1 VDRWIKPNLTAG
13 GLAMGKHIVGYLKW
27 EDFLQEVGALR
38 PKVVRV
44 QTYYFT
50 EGKESPFVIRFWAE
64 AAFVSGDEVHVA
76 RLPLGAAYE
85 FELRDPGTRE
95 RFAVLMQQAERLLHA
110 ALAPCGV
117 EIRRGVY
124 AGTDQLKIRT
134 EPDGL
139 WRWEKDGEALRLV
152 PEIPVEDSVEQVG
165 QDGQA

>member
-1 VDRWIKPNLTAG
+1 VDRWIKPNLAAG
-13 GLAMGKHIVGYLKW
+13 GLAVSKHVVGYLKW

-44 QTYYFT
+44 QTYHRT
-50 EGKESPFVIRFWAE
+50 EGEQPPFLVRFWAE

-85 FELRDPGTRE
+85 FELRDSGTQE
-95 RFAVLMQQAERLLHA
+95 RFAVLMEQAEALLRA
-110 ALAPCGV
+110 ALAPYGV

-124 AGTDQLKIRT
+124 AGTDRLKIRT
-134 EPDGL
+134 EPGGL
-139 WRWEKDGEALRLV
+139 WRLEKDGESIRLV
-152 PEIPVEDSVEQVG
+152 PEIPVEASLEQVG

>member
-1 VDRWIKPNLTAG
+1 MDKAKSHCRR
-13 GLAMGKHIVGYLKW
+13 LAMGKHIVGYLKW

-50 EGKESPFVIRFWAE
+50 EGKESPLVIRFWAE

-76 RLPLGAAYE
+76 RFPLGAAYE

-95 RFAVLMQQAERLLHA
+95 RFAVLMQQAERMLHA

-124 AGTDQLKIRT
+124 AGTDQLKIQT

-139 WRWEKDGEALRLV
+139 WRWEGDGEALRLV
-152 PEIPVEDSVEQVG
+152 PEIPVEASLEQVG
-165 QDGQA
+165 QEGQA

>member
-1 VDRWIKPNLTAG
+1 
-13 GLAMGKHIVGYLKW
+13 MSKHIVGYLKW

-38 PKVVRV
+38 PKTVRV
-44 QTYYFT
+44 QTYHRT
-50 EGKESPFVIRFWAE
+50 EGEQPPFLVRFWAE
-64 AAFVSGDEVHVA
+64 AAFVSKDEVHVA

-95 RFAVLMQQAERLLHA
+95 RFAVLMQRAERLLHA
-110 ALAPCGV
+110 ALAPYGA

-139 WRWEKDGEALRLV
+139 WRLERDGEALRLV
-152 PEIPVEDSVEQVG
+152 PEISVEASVE
-165 QDGQA
+165 

>member
-1 VDRWIKPNLTAG
+1 
-13 GLAMGKHIVGYLKW
+13 MSKHIVGYLKW

-50 EGKESPFVIRFWAE
+50 EGKESPLVIRFWAE
-64 AAFVSGDEVHVA
+64 AAFVSKEEIHVA
-76 RLPLGAAYE
+76 RFPLGAAYE

-110 ALAPCGV
+110 ALAPCGAEV
-117 EIRRGVY
+117 RHGVY
-124 AGTDQLKIRT
+124 AGTDQLRIQT

-152 PEIPVEDSVEQVG
+152 PEISVEASAEQVG
-165 QDGQA
+165 QASQA

>member
-1 VDRWIKPNLTAG
+1 
-13 GLAMGKHIVGYLKW
+13 MGKHIVGYLKW

-44 QTYYFT
+44 QTYHCA
-50 EGKESPFVIRFWAE
+50 EGKESPLVIRFWAE
-64 AAFVSGDEVHVA
+64 AAFVSKEEIHVA

-95 RFAVLMQQAERLLHA
+95 RFAALTEQAEALLCA
-110 ALAPCGV
+110 ALAPYGV

-152 PEIPVEDSVEQVG
+152 PDIVEASVEQAG

>member
-1 VDRWIKPNLTAG
+1 
-13 GLAMGKHIVGYLKW
+13 MSKHVVGYLKW
-27 EDFLQEVGALR
+27 EDFICEVGALR

-44 QTYYFT
+44 QTYHRT
-50 EGKESPFVIRFWAE
+50 EGEQPPFLVRFWAE
-64 AAFVSGDEVHVA
+64 AAFVSKEEIHVA

-85 FELRDPGTRE
+85 FELRDPGAQE
-95 RFAVLMQQAERLLHA
+95 RFAALMQQAERLLHA

-134 EPDGL
+134 GPDGL
-139 WRWEKDGEALRLV
+139 WRLEKDGESIRLV
-152 PEIPVEDSVEQVG
+152 PEIPVEASVEQAG

>member
-1 VDRWIKPNLTAG
+1 
-13 GLAMGKHIVGYLKW
+13 MSKHVVGYLKW
-27 EDFLQEVGALR
+27 EDFICEVGALR

-44 QTYYFT
+44 QTYHRT
-50 EGKESPFVIRFWAE
+50 EGEQPPFLVRFWAE
-64 AAFVSGDEVHVA
+64 AAFVSKEEIHVA

-85 FELRDPGTRE
+85 FELRDPGAQE
-95 RFAVLMQQAERLLHA
+95 RFAALMQQAERLLHA

-139 WRWEKDGEALRLV
+139 WRLEKDGESIRLV
-152 PEIPVEDSVEQVG
+152 PEIPVEASVEQAG

>member
-1 VDRWIKPNLTAG
+1 
-13 GLAMGKHIVGYLKW
+13 MGKHIVGYLKW
-27 EDFLQEVGALR
+27 EDFICEVGALR

-44 QTYYFT
+44 QTYQCA
-50 EGKESPFVIRFWAE
+50 EGKESPLVIRFWAE

-85 FELRDPGTRE
+85 FELRDSGTQE

-139 WRWEKDGEALRLV
+139 WRLEKDGEALRLV
-152 PEIPVEDSVEQVG
+152 PEIPVEASVGRVDQG
-165 QDGQA
+165 GQA

>member
-1 VDRWIKPNLTAG
+1 MRSNLTAG
-13 GLAMGKHIVGYLKW
+13 GLAMSKHVVGYLKW
-27 EDFLQEVGALR
+27 EDFICEVGDLR

-44 QTYYFT
+44 QTYHCA
-50 EGKESPFVIRFWAE
+50 EGKESPLVIRFWAE

-76 RLPLGAAYE
+76 RLSLGAAYE
-85 FELRDPGTRE
+85 FELRDPGTQE

-117 EIRRGVY
+117 EIRRGIY

-134 EPDGL
+134 EPGGL
-139 WRWEKDGEALRLV
+139 WRLEKDGESIRLV
-152 PEIPVEDSVEQVG
+152 PEIPVEASLEQAG

>member
-1 VDRWIKPNLTAG
+1 
-13 GLAMGKHIVGYLKW
+13 MGKHIVGYLKW

-44 QTYYFT
+44 QTYHCA
-50 EGKESPFVIRFWAE
+50 EGKESPLVIRFWAE
-64 AAFVSGDEVHVA
+64 AAFVSDEVHVA

-85 FELRDPGTRE
+85 FELRDPGTQE
-95 RFAVLMQQAERLLHA
+95 RFAVLMEQAESLLRA
-110 ALAPCGV
+110 ALVPYGV

-152 PEIPVEDSVEQVG
+152 PEISVEASVEQVG